1 MIAGIGVDI
10 VNKERIS
17 DILLRYNFRF
27 VKKILGPEE
36 QDVYTNLSEQNHVN
50 YLSKRFAAKEA
61 LSKALGTGIG
71 QFVQFNNIDILND
84 RVGKPYL
91 KNFNSVNLS
100 IDKNKVKI
108 SISDEKDSAIAF
120 VIICE

>member
-1 MIAGIGVDI
+1 MIVGIGVDL
-10 VNKERIS
+10 VSKARIA

-27 VKKILGPEE
+27 VKKILGLEE
-36 QDVYTNLSEQNHVN
+36 QTVYAALSEQNYVN

-71 QFVQFNNIDILND
+71 KFVQFNNIDILND
-84 RVGKPYL
+84 SVGKPYL

-120 VIICE
+120 VIICA

>member
-1 MIAGIGVDI
+1 MIAGIGIDLVS
-10 VNKERIS
+10 KARIS

-27 VKKILGPEE
+27 VKKILGLEE
-36 QDVYTNLSEQNHVN
+36 QDIYTKLSEQNHVS

-71 QFVQFNNIDILND
+71 KFVQFNNIDILND
-84 RVGKPYL
+84 SVGKPYL
-91 KNFNSVNLS
+91 KNFNSANLS

>member
-36 QDVYTNLSEQNHVN
+36 QDIYTKLSEQNHVN

-71 QFVQFNNIDILND
+71 QFVQFNKIDILND